1 MSSALGSLRNCV
13 PIHDRLPQPDGLLS
27 FVQTHKCPFVEKTYS
42 SGTMEFGTPARSVNW
57 KDVSAYEGH
66 FCPTTLAEDLFLTV
80 LVTGG
85 AGFIGSNLVRELVAL
100 GEHVVAFDDLSTG
113 SALNLEGVGG
123 RLDLVIG
130 DVRDASAVRR
140 ATRGAKAVFHLAALG
155 SVERSIGDPF
165 TSHAVN
171 VDGTLNALVAAREE
185 GTERFVYAS
194 SSSVYGD
201 TPMLPKD
208 ETMAVSPLSPYAASK
223 LAGESY
229 CRAFYRSYG
238 LGTVCLR
245 FFNVFGPRQDP
256 ESRYAAVIPRFI
268 TAINRGRAPEI
279 YGDGHQSRD
288 FTYVD
293 NVVQALIQAASAS
306 GPALGEAMNVACG
319 GRISLL
325 ELVSELNTV
334 MGASVQL
341 VFRPKRRGDVAH
353 SEAAIDKARRL
364 IGYSPSMTFS
374 EGLAMTADWFTSRE
388 VGPMAAAP

>member
-1 MSSALGSLRNCV
+1 M
-13 PIHDRLPQPDGLLS
+13 
-27 FVQTHKCPFVEKTYS
+27 
-42 SGTMEFGTPARSVNW
+42 
-57 KDVSAYEGH
+57 
-66 FCPTTLAEDLFLTV
+66 TV

-100 GEHVVAFDDLSTG
+100 GEHVVSFDDLSTG
-113 SALNLEGVGG
+113 SAINLEGVAG
-123 RLDLVIG
+123 RLDLVTG
-130 DVRDASAVRR
+130 DIRDASAVRR
-140 ATRGAKAVFHLAALG
+140 AARGAKAVFHLAALG

-185 GTERFVYAS
+185 GVERFVYAS

-201 TPMLPKD
+201 TPALPKD
-208 ETMAVSPLSPYAASK
+208 ESMAVASLSPYAASK

-229 CRAFYRSYG
+229 CRAFFQSYD

-256 ESRYAAVIPRFI
+256 KSRYAAVIPRFI
-268 TAINRGRAPEI
+268 TAINEGRAPEI

-288 FTYVD
+288 FTYVG
-293 NVVQALIQAASAS
+293 NVVRALIQAASAS

-325 ELVSELNTV
+325 EVLHELNTV
-334 MGASVQL
+334 MGTSVRP
-341 VFRPKRRGDVAH
+341 VFRPRRRGDVAH
-353 SEAAIDKARRL
+353 SEAAIEKARRL
-364 IGYSPSMTFS
+364 IGYSPPVTFS
-374 EGLAMTADWFTSRE
+374 DGLTTTVDWFASQARTT
-388 VGPMAAAP
+388 MAVSS

>member
-1 MSSALGSLRNCV
+1 
-13 PIHDRLPQPDGLLS
+13 
-27 FVQTHKCPFVEKTYS
+27 
-42 SGTMEFGTPARSVNW
+42 
-57 KDVSAYEGH
+57 
-66 FCPTTLAEDLFLTV
+66 LTV

-85 AGFIGSNLVRELVAL
+85 AGFIGSNLVRELVAM

-140 ATRGAKAVFHLAALG
+140 AARGAKAVFHLAALG

-171 VDGTLNALVAAREE
+171 VDGTLNTLVAAREE
-185 GTERFVYAS
+185 GAERFVYAS

-201 TPMLPKD
+201 TPTLPKD
-208 ETMAVSPLSPYAASK
+208 ETMPVSPLSPYAASK

-229 CRAFYRSYG
+229 SRAFFRSYD

-268 TAINRGRAPEI
+268 TAINDGHAPEI

-293 NVVQALIQAASAS
+293 NVVHALIQAASAS
-306 GPALGEAMNVACG
+306 GAALGEAMNVACG

-334 MGASVQL
+334 MGASVQP
-341 VFRPKRRGDVAH
+341 VFRPRRRGDVAH
-353 SEAAIDKARRL
+353 SEAAIAKAQQL
-364 IGYSPSMTFS
+364 IDYSPSVTFS
-374 EGLAMTADWFTSRE
+374 EGLAKTAGWFTSKD
-388 VGPMAAAP
+388 VLPMAATP